1 MPNSLALLGLGVGVV
16 QADQARKELVKAA
29 RKELVKYLPE
39 VAQEQW
45 QPIYD
50 AIKECFDM
58 YEQEV
63 TERMDDDIKARKAE
77 LDNLIKQKESHEIN
91 REQELAR
98 LKQLEADVASQ
109 AQKVETAYHNFVNA
123 I

>member
-1 MPNSLALLGLGVGVV
+1 
-16 QADQARKELVKAA
+16 
-29 RKELVKYLPE
+29 
-39 VAQEQW
+39 
-45 QPIYD
+45 
-50 AIKECFDM
+50 M

-77 LDNLIKQKESHEIN
+77 LDNLIKQKESREIN

-109 AQKVETAYHNFVNA
+109 AQKVESTYQNFVNA
-123 I
+123 IA